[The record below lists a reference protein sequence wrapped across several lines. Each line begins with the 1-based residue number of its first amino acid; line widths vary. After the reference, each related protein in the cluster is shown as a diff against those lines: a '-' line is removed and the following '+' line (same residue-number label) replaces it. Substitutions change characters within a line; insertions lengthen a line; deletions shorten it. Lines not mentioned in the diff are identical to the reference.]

1 MKIIVFIPL
10 ALLIGM
16 LIGSWSPRSEI
27 ARLTEELKTTRELLK
42 HQPRK
47 ARTINQVTSLLGIDR
62 SPDSPAPTGAP
73 ASDDEL
79 HATVPATHQSADAE
93 AHSTDVALTNAASA
107 VSSQEENATPPEATR
122 PKEDMGDEIDRA
134 VDLWQMRVNVA
145 RSTFISN
152 TRLSETQAMQFD
164 TLIQSMNIRIGET
177 IDNFAANLQDAEE
190 VQMEAGI
197 RLMNAITDSV
207 VLTYDEMDEALQE
220 DWRRESGK
228 EFNLM
233 DFIDPEVGRP
243 LINVQ
248 DKLDGMNGPHE

>member
-1 MKIIVFIPL
+1 
-10 ALLIGM
+10 
-16 LIGSWSPRSEI
+16 
-27 ARLTEELKTTRELLK
+27 
-42 HQPRK
+42 
-47 ARTINQVTSLLGIDR
+47 
-62 SPDSPAPTGAP
+62 
-73 ASDDEL
+73 
-79 HATVPATHQSADAE
+79 
-93 AHSTDVALTNAASA
+93 
-107 VSSQEENATPPEATR
+107 
-122 PKEDMGDEIDRA
+122 
-134 VDLWQMRVNVA
+134 
-145 RSTFISN
+145 
-152 TRLSETQAMQFD
+152 MQFD
-164 TLIQSMNIRIGET
+164 TLVQSMNIRIGET

>member
-1 MKIIVFIPL
+1 
-10 ALLIGM
+10 
-16 LIGSWSPRSEI
+16 
-27 ARLTEELKTTRELLK
+27 
-42 HQPRK
+42 
-47 ARTINQVTSLLGIDR
+47 
-62 SPDSPAPTGAP
+62 
-73 ASDDEL
+73 
-79 HATVPATHQSADAE
+79 
-93 AHSTDVALTNAASA
+93 
-107 VSSQEENATPPEATR
+107 
-122 PKEDMGDEIDRA
+122 MGDEIDRA
-134 VDLWQMRVNVA
+134 VELWQMRVNVA
-145 RSTFISN
+145 RSTFVSN

-164 TLIQSMNIRIGET
+164 TLVQSMNIRIGET